1 MFKTPELI
9 QFKEINLA
17 NRANINVIEFAHD
30 VPFAVKRIFY
40 VQDIK
45 TGETRGEH
53 AHKELYEC
61 IIAQQGSFTVELK
74 NNYFSQKYVLDSSSQ
89 GLVAPPGHWIT
100 LEGFSPDAICTVL
113 ASDVYKEDDYF
124 RDYTE
129 FVEWQDEL
137 AKVSAVPF
145 LDFKRCYKD
154 LKAGLDIAYENVMN
168 SGTYILGSQV
178 EEFEKEFAEL
188 CGVKHA
194 IGVANGLEAIELT
207 LKAWDIGPGDEV
219 LVAANSFIAT
229 ALAVSKLGA
238 KPVFVDIE
246 NLSYNIHPELIES
259 KITSKTKAIALTHL
273 YGQCADMHPIMYLA
287 KKHKLKVFEDSAQ
300 AHGAEYRGQ
309 NSGSMADAGG
319 FSFYPTKNIGAFG
332 DAGIITTNDDELA
345 AKLRLIRS
353 YGSTIKYHHEVLGTN
368 SRLDELQAAFLRVKL
383 AKLPEWN
390 TRKNILAEIYLTE
403 LASIADL
410 ELPQVREGSKHVWH
424 VFALRVKNSI
434 REKLIQFLS
443 ENKIGY
449 NIHYPVPIH
458 LQKAYSSLGHSVGEF
473 PAAEKFALEELSL
486 PLDAYHTEE
495 EILYVCKKIKEFFAA
510 SSPKL
515 SFNMKHGMKDLF
527 TEMNPAKYS
536 Q

>member
-1 MFKTPELI
+1 MFKSPELVT
-9 QFKEINLA
+9 FKEINLA
-17 NRANINVIEFAHD
+17 DRANINVIEFAQD
-30 VPFAVKRIFY
+30 VPFSVKRIFY

-45 TGETRGEH
+45 AGETRGDH

-74 NNYFSQKYVLDSSSQ
+74 NNYFSQKYILDSSNQ

-100 LEGFSPDAICTVL
+100 LENFSDNAVCMVL

-124 RDYTE
+124 REYSE
-129 FVEWQDEL
+129 FVQWQEDL
-137 AKVSAVPF
+137 KKVTAVPF
-145 LDFKRCYKD
+145 LDFKRCYQD
-154 LKAGLDIAYENVMN
+154 LKSELDIAYETVIN
-168 SGTYILGSQV
+168 SGTYILGDQV
-178 EEFEKEFAEL
+178 EKFEKEFAKL

-207 LKAWDIGPGDEV
+207 LKAWDIGQGDEV

-246 NLSYNIHPELIES
+246 NLSYNINPELIES
-259 KITSKTKAIALTHL
+259 KINSKTKAIALTHL
-273 YGQCADMHPIMYLA
+273 YGQCADMQPIMYLA

-300 AHGAEYRGQ
+300 AHGAEYRGMKA
-309 NSGSMADAGG
+309 GSMADAGG

-332 DAGIITTNDDELA
+332 DAGIITTNSDDLA

-353 YGSTIKYHHEVLGTN
+353 YGSTVKYHHEILGTN

-383 AKLPEWN
+383 AKLPKWN
-390 TRKNILAEIYLTE
+390 TRKNTLANIYLTE
-403 LASIADL
+403 LANIPDL
-410 ELPQVREGSKHVWH
+410 ELPKVREGSNHVWH
-424 VFALRVKNSI
+424 VFALRVKNSR

-458 LQKAYSSLGHSVGEF
+458 LQKAYAELEHSVGEF
-473 PAAEKFALEELSL
+473 PDAENFALQELSL
-486 PLDAYHTEE
+486 PLDAYHTEDE
-495 EILYVCKKIKEFFAA
+495 VRFVCSKLKEFFAV
-510 SSPKL
+510 PKL
-515 SFNMKHGMKDLF
+515 SFNMNSGMKGLLV
-527 TEMNPAKYS
+527 EMNPAKYS